1 MPKIKYNS
9 GSVIN
14 KFLSYRLVV
23 LTSNYIFQGIR
34 YMSLGEK
41 IYKISVTIIFSLL
54 VFLLLNNLVI
64 SIIIGHTLNYIIN
77 GQFFVVYRYL
87 SNGRTMSNMTL
98 TEFLNLIKKNIVF
111 FTVKDV
117 LITGSFCRG
126 KMSKTS
132 DLDIRIYHK
141 SDLFSS
147 IKAYL
152 FASKLRFFGL
162 ILKFPVDVFCFSQLS
177 FLDKLDK
184 IEIPVNFLNHNSI
197 IKKYPGSINYKEQ
210 LRKIEIN

>member
-87 SNGRTMSNMTL
+87 SN
-98 TEFLNLIKKNIVF
+98 
-111 FTVKDV
+111 
-117 LITGSFCRG
+117 
-126 KMSKTS
+126 
-132 DLDIRIYHK
+132 
-141 SDLFSS
+141 
-147 IKAYL
+147 
-152 FASKLRFFGL
+152 
-162 ILKFPVDVFCFSQLS
+162 
-177 FLDKLDK
+177 
-184 IEIPVNFLNHNSI
+184 
-197 IKKYPGSINYKEQ
+197 
-210 LRKIEIN
+210 